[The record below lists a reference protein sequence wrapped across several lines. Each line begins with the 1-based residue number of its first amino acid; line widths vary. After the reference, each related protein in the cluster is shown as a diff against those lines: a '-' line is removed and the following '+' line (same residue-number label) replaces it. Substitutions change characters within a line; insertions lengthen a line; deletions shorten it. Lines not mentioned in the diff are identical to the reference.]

1 MVGSVVT
8 GGERPGRD
16 APVGCVLVTDLLKAV
31 VLGLIQGLTEFL
43 PISSSAHLR
52 IFPELFGWGDPG
64 AAFTAVIQ
72 IGTELAVLIYFRKDI
87 LRIAGAWTRSL
98 FQPEWRGSFDARMG
112 WFIIVGSLPIV
123 VLGVLLKDVIERD
136 FRNLWIIGTT
146 LIVLGVILGI
156 ADRVSRNDKTI
167 RRITLR
173 DAVLMGLAQAM
184 ALIPGVSRSG
194 ATISMGRFLG
204 YEREAATRFAFL
216 LAIPAVVG
224 AGLFELKEIPHG
236 ENTYGWGPTI
246 VATVVSFVVGYAAI
260 AWLLRY
266 VSTKSYT
273 PFVIYRIAL
282 GATTLI
288 LLATGVLVA

>member
-1 MVGSVVT
+1 M
-8 GGERPGRD
+8 
-16 APVGCVLVTDLLKAV
+16 LDLIKAV

-43 PISSSAHLR
+43 PVSSSAHLR

-87 LRIAGAWTRSL
+87 WRIASAWVQSL
-98 FQPEWRGSFDARMG
+98 YRAELRGSIDARMG
-112 WFIIVGSLPIV
+112 WYVIIGSLPIV
-123 VLGVLLKDVIERD
+123 VLGILLKDIIEKD

-146 LIVLGVILGI
+146 LIVLGLILGV
-156 ADRVSRNDKTI
+156 ADRLGPQKRSMDDL
-167 RRITLR
+167 TLR
-173 DAVLMGLAQAM
+173 DAILYGAAQAL

-194 ATISMGRFLG
+194 ATISMGRALG
-204 YEREAATRFAFL
+204 YDREAATRFAFL

-236 ENTYGWGPTI
+236 HNSYGWGPT
-246 VATVVSFVVGYAAI
+246 VLATIVSFVVGYAAI

-266 VSTKSYT
+266 VTTKSYT
-273 PFVIYRIAL
+273 PFVLYRVLL
-282 GATTLI
+282 GGAVFV
-288 LLATGVLVA
+288 LLGVGVLNA

>member
-1 MVGSVVT
+1 
-8 GGERPGRD
+8 
-16 APVGCVLVTDLLKAV
+16 VLEFLKAV
-31 VLGLIQGLTEFL
+31 FLGVLQGLTEFL

-72 IGTELAVLIYFRKDI
+72 IGTELAVLIYFRRDI
-87 LRIAGAWTRSL
+87 WRIGSAWVRSL
-98 FQPEWRGSFDARMG
+98 FRPELRGGLDSRMG
-112 WFIIVGSLPIV
+112 WYIIIGSLPIV

-146 LIVLGVILGI
+146 LIVLGVVLGL
-156 ADRVSRNDKTI
+156 ADRLGRLD
-167 RRITLR
+167 RTLGDMSLR
-173 DAVLMGLAQAM
+173 HSVLLGLAQAL

-194 ATISMGRFLG
+194 ATISMGRLLG
-204 YEREAATRFAFL
+204 YDREAATRFAFL

-224 AGLFELKEIPHG
+224 AGLFELKDALQCHDTAAAVCNP
-236 ENTYGWGPTI
+236 YSPTATL

-266 VSTKSYT
+266 VTTRSYL
-273 PFVIYRIAL
+273 PFVVYRILL
-282 GATTLI
+282 GTFTL
-288 LLATGVLVA
+288 LMVAAGVLAA

>member
-1 MVGSVVT
+1 MLDFLQAALLG
-8 GGERPGRD
+8 
-16 APVGCVLVTDLLKAV
+16 VL
-31 VLGLIQGLTEFL
+31 QGLTEFL

-64 AAFTAVIQ
+64 AAFTAVVQ

-87 LRIAGAWTRSL
+87 WRIASAWVRSL
-98 FQPEWRGSFDARMG
+98 FDPRWRGNLDARMG

-123 VLGVLLKDVIERD
+123 LLGITLKDVIEND

-146 LIVLGVILGI
+146 LIVLGVILGV
-156 ADRVSRNDKTI
+156 ADRIGKSDRTI
-167 RRITLR
+167 RQMNIKHS
-173 DAVLMGLAQAM
+173 VLLGLAQAM

-204 YEREAATRFAFL
+204 YDREAATRYAFL

-224 AGLFELKEIPHG
+224 AGLFELPEIPHG
-236 ENTYGWGPTI
+236 ENIYGPWPTF
-246 VATVVSFVVGYAAI
+246 VATVVAFVVGYAAI

-266 VSTKSYT
+266 VSTRSYL

-282 GATTLI
+282 GTFTLTM
-288 LLATGVLVA
+288 LGLGVLAA

>member
-1 MVGSVVT
+1 MI
-8 GGERPGRD
+8 E
-16 APVGCVLVTDLLKAV
+16 LLKAV
-31 VLGLIQGLTEFL
+31 VLGVIQGLTEFL

-87 LRIAGAWTRSL
+87 WRIGTAWLRSL
-98 FQPEWRGSFDARMG
+98 VKPEYRGTLDARMG

-123 VLGVLLKDVIERD
+123 VLGVLLKDLIERD
-136 FRNLWIIGTT
+136 FRNLWIIGCT
-146 LIVLGVILGI
+146 LIVMGVVLGV
-156 ADRVSRNDKTI
+156 ADRVGRTDRALT
-167 RRITLR
+167 RITLK
-173 DAVLMGLAQAM
+173 DALLMGGAQAL

-204 YEREAATRFAFL
+204 FEREAATRFAFL

-236 ENTYGWGPTI
+236 HNDFGWGPTI
-246 VATVVSFVVGYAAI
+246 TATVVSFVVGYAAI

-266 VSTKSYT
+266 VSTRSYT

-282 GATTLI
+282 GAGTLI
-288 LLATGVLVA
+288 LLGAGVLNA